1 MINTQEE
8 FTKTEI
14 GRFEKIEAMVAAVN
28 IPNVTLSVGIRCG
41 VRRFVRRHDIYGTTF
56 RGDRYT
62 IRTGSQDSVLLGGI
76 EMPLAFFRTRLAD
89 AIEAI
94 KAN

>member
-1 MINTQEE
+1 MLATNDL
-8 FTKTEI
+8 TKTEAA
-14 GRFEKIEAMVAAVN
+14 RLAKIEAMVAAVN

-41 VRRFVRRHDIYGTTF
+41 VRLFVRRHDICGTTF

-76 EMPLAFFRTRLAD
+76 EMPLAFFKARLAD
-89 AIEAI
+89 AIAAI